1 MTSRPIMDAD
11 PGLNFFSLNK
21 ERLLFSALGPL
32 SVPEAVKEEI
42 LRKAQKDSRFAASE
56 LVWRKLPERLMKV
69 LSDDPTDDLAA
80 TVLRITKTPIQKRV
94 RTPKDLGE
102 TMAIAHAAVL
112 ADQGTDVIVLM
123 DDSGGR
129 SLVAQEQRRLKRRRA
144 AGQTAGQ
151 LHLISTITVLERAA
165 GGQHLPTRSALRDL
179 YARLRT
185 LDDALIPLDRTNL
198 LRLECWQRPRQT

>member
-1 MTSRPIMDAD
+1 MDAG

-21 ERLLFSALGPL
+21 ERLLFSTLGPL
-32 SVPEAVKEEI
+32 SAPEAVAEEI
-42 LRKAQKDSRFAASE
+42 LRKAQKDRRFAASE
-56 LVWRKLPERLMKV
+56 RVWRKLPEQLMKV
-69 LSDDPTDDLAA
+69 LPDEATEALAA
-80 TVLRITKTPIQKRV
+80 AVLRITKTPFQDRV

-129 SLVAQEQRRLKRRRA
+129 NLVAQEQRRLKRLRE
-144 AGQTAGQ
+144 AGRTVGQ

-165 GGQHLPTRSALRDL
+165 GGEHLPTRAALQDL

-185 LDDALIPLDRTNL
+185 LDDGLVPLDRTNL
-198 LRLECWQRPRQT
+198 LRLECWRRPRQT